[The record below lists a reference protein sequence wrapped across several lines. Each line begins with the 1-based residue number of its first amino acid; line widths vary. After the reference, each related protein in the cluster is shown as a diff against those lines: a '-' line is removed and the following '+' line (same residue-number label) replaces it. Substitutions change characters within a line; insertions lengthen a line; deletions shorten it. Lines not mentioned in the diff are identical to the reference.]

1 MQTTEGLGSVNCGT
15 VSTAVE
21 ATIIVKFAK
30 GYLYVLFKAREVLIS
45 PVRMRLYRLT
55 AYAAV

>member
-15 VSTAVE
+15 VSPVVE
-21 ATIIVKFAK
+21 ATIIVKLAK

-55 AYAAV
+55 A